1 MNIFKFLALVFL
13 FSTMF
18 SSSALAYSVKAPE
31 GKTLK
36 VHWAVLQSKQ
46 GKMNEM
52 GAIGARTVAKY
63 VPDEKGTY
71 SLYGAVAKENPDLM
85 RLLEIYEDEEAY
97 QIHRSSEGFK
107 QYIEERAPILESL
120 IILPVDPVV
129 LEQKAEGHGTLVSM
143 TIVEVAP
150 ENLEAFKK
158 LIIQEM
164 TRAVKEDEGVLGLFA
179 TAEQGEKQNRFHTME
194 IYSDENAREKYL
206 SSENYQEYR
215 KQADKFLTFR
225 KVFENYPAQIILS
238 KKGLHLEK

>member
-1 MNIFKFLALVFL
+1 
-13 FSTMF
+13 
-18 SSSALAYSVKAPE
+18 
-31 GKTLK
+31 
-36 VHWAVLQSKQ
+36 
-46 GKMNEM
+46 
-52 GAIGARTVAKY
+52 
-63 VPDEKGTY
+63 
-71 SLYGAVAKENPDLM
+71 M

-129 LEQKAEGHGTLVSM
+129 LEQKAEGPGTLVSM